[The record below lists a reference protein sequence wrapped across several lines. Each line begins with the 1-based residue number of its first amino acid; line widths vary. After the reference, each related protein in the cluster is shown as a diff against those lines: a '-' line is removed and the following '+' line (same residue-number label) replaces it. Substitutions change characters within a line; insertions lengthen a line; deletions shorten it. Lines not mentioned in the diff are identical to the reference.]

1 MDYGKYDFQKDW
13 RFIKSSGAVDE
24 EVVEFIEELF
34 QLMEVR
40 RRVGA
45 VKGIV
50 FEIRSNEGKH
60 TVPHVHAR
68 YGEYNVSIA
77 IESGIPLEGNLPPKQ
92 KKYAS
97 EWVCNHKEKLL
108 SDWKN
113 YSINATSIMT
123 KSKLEPI

>member
-1 MDYGKYDFQKDW
+1 MDYEKYDFQKDW
-13 RFIKSSGAVDE
+13 RYLRHSGAIDE
-24 EVVEFIEELF
+24 EIVEFIEELF

-40 RRVGA
+40 RRVGKA
-45 VKGIV
+45 KGII

-68 YGEYNVSIA
+68 YGEYNISIA

-97 EWVCNHKEKLL
+97 EWVDNHKEKLL

-113 YSINATSIMT
+113 YSINATSMMT
-123 KSKLEPI
+123 KSRFESI